1 MSTTLVVIFGRKNG
15 HWLAHLFFSQDETSN
30 LAHKL
35 IFLNVIAR
43 SRGKTNE
50 EKDIH
55 WDSLRRGNGQRAHLV
70 IRENEFES
78 CPLIT
83 SPQPPPCQFMKC
95 LVVSSWYYLN
105 QPFLIGIISTSCYFR
120 LIKTLLWYA
129 TEILKRF
136 SIKKLINFVIFQVG
150 NFPSKFALIYEGR
163 LASER
168 AR

>member
-1 MSTTLVVIFGRKNG
+1 M
-15 HWLAHLFFSQDETSN
+15 
-30 LAHKL
+30 
-35 IFLNVIAR
+35 NVIAR

-105 QPFLIGIISTSCYFR
+105 QPFLIGIISTSCDFR

-150 NFPSKFALIYEGR
+150 NFPSKIFALIYGGRSSSASVKTEGMITKNELLFEDTVNKYLQR
-163 LASER
+163 RFTTCKSTIYNL
-168 AR
+168 